1 MHKSAVSGTREGT
14 KDKSLNEL
22 GGGREKGREE
32 EGRGGKRRGGE
43 VCSGNSRQSEA
54 WWPAWVYS

>member
-32 EGRGGKRRGGE
+32 EGRGGEGRGGL
-43 VCSGNSRQSEA
+43 
-54 WWPAWVYS
+54 